1 MLLPASPR
9 APSRRPSSPEPWPL
23 LDFLPLSPTVHPQS
37 GIGSPLISP
46 LVSPQR
52 SRATTLDS
60 TPLERT
66 SFPIFRIQLTLFYY
80 DRERIVKS
88 NTTIIKGHYFT
99 AQHANKAALDLA
111 KCCRSE
117 GDVVMLMDQKVY
129 SEKCRLKNKFVI
141 GKWEAD
147 VDAAACNL
155 RLMDEVQTFMWRK
168 VEGVLSG
175 VVRILEGR
183 EADLSRG

>member
-1 MLLPASPR
+1 
-9 APSRRPSSPEPWPL
+9 
-23 LDFLPLSPTVHPQS
+23 
-37 GIGSPLISP
+37 
-46 LVSPQR
+46 
-52 SRATTLDS
+52 
-60 TPLERT
+60 
-66 SFPIFRIQLTLFYY
+66 
-80 DRERIVKS
+80 
-88 NTTIIKGHYFT
+88 
-99 AQHANKAALDLA
+99 
-111 KCCRSE
+111 
-117 GDVVMLMDQKVY
+117 MLMDQKVY